1 VHRLLARLETE
12 GLITGDDEVELT
24 DEGKAL
30 HTSLREYIA
39 GPTVELLN
47 QFDTGDIE
55 TTVRTLRAITQRA
68 AERLA
73 ASGR

>member
-1 VHRLLARLETE
+1 MPQQEHVLSGYKVLDFTQ
-12 GLITGDDEVELT
+12 
-24 DEGKAL
+24 
-30 HTSLREYIA
+30 YIA

-47 QFDTGDIE
+47 QFDTGEIE